1 MADPGRDALLHQL
14 YNHVVLPRDVPGQ
27 EDPNLHQL
35 GTELARRLCDAV
47 KQIIPHA
54 PLDDHAGLHAV
65 RLALSSCL
73 TLNVDGRIDKHAL
86 ARELWQLEGRHALI
100 LHVTEQNAALLIHP
114 HSSGNDGRKSII
126 FEAFETSATSEEV
139 LASDGALQW
148 DFPGQAIAIPHETF
162 LDEDFRQTLVAFL
175 EQSSLETIKQF
186 AAVTTKASASITEV
200 RDTPNPTLVTGWL
213 MAILEASGAYH
224 DTLGLRKRVR
234 DTVSFHKAFKPWRR
248 SPFYLVLRV
257 GIQRHLYKLFGPEK
271 GRVYFKTIMCM
282 FLSNLL
288 IDGLHAIPNDAS
300 YLLSQKLGS
309 RLAKLEQSYAAG
321 AKLARVTHHQIFSTL
336 GRLFTDKLLFAT
348 KSLKSQW
355 DSYTKQIRR
364 IIHHIPPAARASD
377 LELKLLH
384 SGLVLDRAVQSC
396 TKFVQNRVR
405 PQQEILHRYEKS
417 AGYKPITIVTSRY
430 LCLYAYEEKVSEAT
444 SLALTQDGSSLCF
457 QLADTIQAYVAE
469 VGAQYNGYPEFRS
482 RQLLTL
488 MEIWK
493 AMDEAATQCYPLL
506 AQYHPGFDA
515 RVLDV
520 LELSTLDELS
530 RLQIVQSYIAKRCS
544 GWCGQGSKT
553 IFDAPNADSY
563 AARAYDEC
571 DDMSKLQELRR
582 AIEKDAEDRLTAKKE
597 EWEKASARHES
608 MRRTLALPTTV
619 CPGFRTEIDAR
630 TGKRPHK
637 APCAFHKL
645 NWEMKQMKINTHEHP
660 LPESEPELKAL
671 VFELLCPS
679 TFAAY
684 RDATWLIISTLA
696 HPPVTALGDGV
707 PLLRAHKG
715 LCRFANKTR
724 STVTLGSVGKP
735 FTKTHWETSKFPT
748 PFQDI
753 CYPFAMSLRYYDT
766 EGGTWT
772 SRASA
777 ASFAHLLPLKLPTGS
792 PYLSLQNDGEHWPTS
807 NVTLATQTQC
817 PQDLTPHEF
826 TAWQSLLLGTYLRWP
841 CLLREMGSTN
851 LNFSTASTSVVI
863 SRLCL
868 QAGPASTD
876 DILRDTHSIFHDVT
890 FCLKLLEQ
898 VDSRLETIRRNWREA
913 IQLDILLSILLKV
926 NAMNSS
932 TRISRVVSK
941 LLGKARAIAA
951 GWYKNQ
957 NLGSDQAESG
967 PSIFAIWAAV
977 LYKRTVYSLLAPHCD
992 ISSQILAD
1000 FIIMS
1005 IALQECLV
1013 GFRGERLV
1021 IRAEQR
1027 GKQQSK
1033 VFELID
1039 RSLFSNDLP
1048 AALVEKCYHW
1058 VDLAAQTMEI
1068 RQQEPFKSKLS
1079 NWRLDLKTRRA
1090 TRNATRNAGSTLVD
1104 PHCALARSIA
1114 ENFSYF
1120 EFANMIT
1127 VYQPPNSNIRVELH
1141 RLELHFVVNRN
1152 GSLLCPQ
1159 LGAIVAETAYQD
1171 VGTWHGLR
1179 SKLVMRSIGSP
1190 TQFSVLLPMGSHVIK
1205 RHGPHVSIVVRNKG
1219 EYLKFEVNNV
1229 LGRIE
1234 CPAEPLML
1242 YYRALWHALTAHPIP
1257 DVLTGRTGVE
1267 EALQY
1272 LTSGAYRPWTPL
1284 NPSARD
1290 LLLMIAKLSPRRGY
1304 YPPTMK
1310 KMESVTWDPDT
1321 TVYMQDDRYRRAVN
1335 DILLRNAQLQKFS
1348 PPFESVDRSPTGAGH
1363 DHLENRALSRV
1374 PGSTSKHAQAYLRRD
1389 GRLVGTQREHVI
1401 SLAKVLFVSTH
1412 EAVRNVQLA
1421 RLFEN
1426 TSVIGG
1432 YVKRFDMIQIT
1443 DILEA
1448 DQVLHWGPLV
1458 ITALKCSNNKKFH
1471 LTFLFC
1477 LLAFS
1482 PTANMQ
1488 LLRGA
1493 LSFALLHDLRVLR
1506 LPKSPSYNRFVS
1518 HEMPTV
1524 DRLMELMEDAKQPY
1538 VANVKAKPSRVLN
1551 LELRHNTDATDACR
1565 TLATSI
1571 VALWP
1576 SKDLDR
1582 LLLTT
1587 VNDSLLDREE
1597 ALALVRPEWNRLV
1610 DNDDF
1615 SDHLVELQTVLS
1627 SYPELSQAEHQTESR
1642 FDVSP
1647 SSLYPSTMGGG
1658 GTLLLKDVLTK
1669 DISFISAKSRE
1680 VDYVEPFKKP
1690 RVFNVMQL
1698 LPANSYV
1705 SKPVGELS
1713 QLVAPYESST
1723 SMVHRRYGVEL
1734 QDSIKA
1740 LVKRLNHPNP
1750 PQEPFNPTKL
1760 AENLVTADRT
1770 WRMIIEQM
1778 RGALRRQDAPAKW
1791 LDLVGLWPRVTI
1803 RTLLSEL
1810 RSTSGARFG
1819 VGVKKTLIDLG
1830 LAITRYQRL
1839 LRIQRASSNGRSQQ
1853 LSEERVNAGHTNWK
1867 PEDHVDW
1874 LILEIDNDIML
1885 RPEQVDVAL
1894 ATISP
1899 QSGENSVTQL
1909 LMGKGKT
1916 SCILHQQ
1923 LMHAYGCLHNEVQ
1936 LRNGIVLALP
1946 EHILSFKLSGIQRLC
1961 DGKVD
1966 ESAVMIKIQD
1976 RFDRHARDV
1985 LDECD
1990 VTLGILNRFPH
2001 SIEVVRRT
2009 GVSLFYFLR
2018 DDVEVYLL
2026 DQMVQKICRGQTS
2039 ILPLRHLSRRAQQD
2053 IRSFITE
2060 PLVDAAI
2067 TSRVM
2072 AMFGEKQHLVHVVLH
2087 LRGLLVYGILLSTL
2101 KKRWNVQYGL
2111 HPTRDPIA
2119 VPYQA
2124 KGVPSPTSEWGH
2136 PDVAIILTCL
2146 SFYYEGLSMAQFK
2159 RAFNQLA
2166 KSNEPSIE
2174 YGMWVAEG
2182 VPEAFKNY
2190 NGINVEDSQQLSE
2203 LHQHVNRYKV
2213 CLLDSFMNS
2222 FVFPQHAK
2230 QFSDKLSA
2238 SGSDLVLYDPMRC
2251 GNAATTGFSGT
2262 NDTRHQLPMAIKQND
2277 LLQLAHSNA
2286 EVLSYL
2292 LEDRNRRYVRMV
2304 DPESKRRLS
2313 ETDLLRKLLQPGTL
2327 AEPHSRIRILIDAGA
2342 QILEHSNLGLVKAW
2356 LDIDTAAKA
2365 AVYFDTTHRA
2375 MVAYRKGMN
2384 VPLVATP
2391 FVENLEECLVYL
2403 DESHCRGT
2411 DLKLPPYARAAVTL
2425 GPHLT
2430 KDALAQAAMRMRL
2443 LGKSQSVT
2451 FFVPPEVHQSILDV
2465 RSAAKAPI
2473 ESLGSPDV
2481 IRWLLQRSCNAIDQL
2496 EPLYYNQ
2503 SVDYLKRTQAKL
2515 DYPDFLQTRSSRKAF
2530 LKVVR
2535 AKEQV
2540 SLKELYEPK
2549 SAQAINF
2556 VDPATFAPPLRL
2568 YATEILQ
2575 RRRDLQDRGMTI
2587 CSSSLEE
2594 VEQEREVEFELECV
2608 REVQPPVRFEALPI
2622 DELHR
2627 DIKQFATTGRLS
2639 MASGAFEPMFCALR
2653 KSALGFKH
2661 GTTTAASTPG
2671 RLLVSTQFTRTVDV
2685 PETNDNF
2692 LRPCHWLLWHC
2703 QKEIGM
2709 LVSPE
2714 EADRLI
2720 PILRN
2725 KLLDVPTCHLIVY
2738 AAPLTRHMLHFND
2751 IDYYAIPCLP
2761 TTFKAPTWLKV
2772 ELGIFAGRLYF
2783 EWNEYDM
2790 IMSYLGMEATR
2801 EDAAEFVPSDC
2812 KETFTAKPLAFLH
2825 DWLAVRRS
2833 GLDFE
2838 HTPVGFIT
2846 TGKPLS
2852 TEHSFFAALEEQE
2865 DTETELLHTTQ
2876 ATSNQIDGA
2885 DESDDE
2891 DYDKEHLFQHNE
2903 DDNHDDFHDAQEAFD
2918 VEGNTFFDGE
2928 AYEPAQEGDGDEKEE

>member
-1 MADPGRDALLHQL
+1 MH
-14 YNHVVLPRDVPGQ
+14 
-27 EDPNLHQL
+27 
-35 GTELARRLCDAV
+35 
-47 KQIIPHA
+47 
-54 PLDDHAGLHAV
+54 
-65 RLALSSCL
+65 
-73 TLNVDGRIDKHAL
+73 
-86 ARELWQLEGRHALI
+86 
-100 LHVTEQNAALLIHP
+100 
-114 HSSGNDGRKSII
+114 SGNDGRKSII

-162 LDEDFRQTLVAFL
+162 LDEDFRHTLVAFL

-309 RLAKLEQSYAAG
+309 RLAKLEQSYATG

-364 IIHHIPPAARASD
+364 IIHHIPPTARASD

-384 SGLVLDRAVQSC
+384 SGLVLDRAVQTC

-405 PQQEILHRYEKS
+405 PQQEILHWYEKS
-417 AGYKPITIVTSRY
+417 AGYKPILVVTNRY
-430 LCLYAYEEKVSEAT
+430 LCLYAYEEKVSGGT

-608 MRRTLALPTTV
+608 MRRTLALPTTI
-619 CPGFRTEIDAR
+619 CPGFRSEIDAR

-671 VFELLCPS
+671 VFELLCPP

-696 HPPVTALGDGV
+696 YPPVTALGDDV

-715 LCRFANKTR
+715 LCRFANRTR

-792 PYLSLQNDGEHWPTS
+792 PYLSLQNDSEHWPTS

-876 DILRDTHSIFHDVT
+876 DVLRDIHSIFHDVT

-932 TRISRVVSK
+932 TRISRIVSK

-977 LYKRTVYSLLAPHCD
+977 LYKRTVYSLFAPHCD

-1000 FIIMS
+1000 FIIIS

-1013 GFRGERLV
+1013 GEFDSLPYNLRNAILRDLYLVWSFRHQLQNIIVSDSRALLEAVEAVWPAPVTIAPRTYIVPDTWWLVMTLAMEQGSQHHVHYNILHGTLLIDGHPMGMLPPEYLHSPILQELLGSQSPKSFPSAMPGMSLVISRPLANIYWLHLGFRGERLV

-1039 RSLFSNDLP
+1039 RSLFSKDLP

-1058 VDLAAQTMEI
+1058 VDIAAQTMEI

-1141 RLELHFVVNRN
+1141 RLELHFVVNRY

-1159 LGAIVAETAYQD
+1159 LGAVVAETAYQD

-1205 RHGPHVSIVVRNKG
+1205 RRGPHVSIVVRNKG

-1348 PPFESVDRSPTGAGH
+1348 PPFESVERSPTGAGH

-1374 PGSTSKHAQAYLRRD
+1374 PGNTSKHAQAYLRRD
-1389 GRLVGTQREHVI
+1389 GRLVGTQREHII

-1458 ITALKCSNNKKFH
+1458 ITALKCSDNKKFH

-1482 PTANMQ
+1482 PTANVQ

-1506 LPKSPSYNRFVS
+1506 LPRSPSYNRFVS
-1518 HEMPTV
+1518 HETPTV
-1524 DRLMELMEDAKQPY
+1524 DRLMELMEGAKQPY

-1576 SKDLDR
+1576 SKDLDD

-1627 SYPELSQAEHQTESR
+1627 SYPELSQVEHQAESR

-1647 SSLYPSTMGGG
+1647 SSLYPSTVGGG

-1669 DISFISAKSRE
+1669 DISFISAESRE

-1705 SKPVGELS
+1705 SKPVGELL

-1723 SMVHRRYGVEL
+1723 SMVHRRYGLEL
-1734 QDSIKA
+1734 QGSIKA

-1750 PQEPFNPTKL
+1750 AQEPFNPTKL
-1760 AENLVTADRT
+1760 AKNLVTADRT
-1770 WRMIIEQM
+1770 WRMIMEQM

-1830 LAITRYQRL
+1830 LAITRCQRL

-1867 PEDHVDW
+1867 AEDHVDW

-1916 SCILHQQ
+1916 SCILRKTASQP
-1923 LMHAYGCLHNEVQ
+1923 L
-1936 LRNGIVLALP
+1936 
-1946 EHILSFKLSGIQRLC
+1946 
-1961 DGKVD
+1961 
-1966 ESAVMIKIQD
+1966 
-1976 RFDRHARDV
+1976 
-1985 LDECD
+1985 
-1990 VTLGILNRFPH
+1990 
-2001 SIEVVRRT
+2001 
-2009 GVSLFYFLR
+2009 
-2018 DDVEVYLL
+2018 
-2026 DQMVQKICRGQTS
+2026 IC
-2039 ILPLRHLSRRAQQD
+2039 
-2053 IRSFITE
+2053 
-2060 PLVDAAI
+2060 
-2067 TSRVM
+2067 
-2072 AMFGEKQHLVHVVLH
+2072 
-2087 LRGLLVYGILLSTL
+2087 
-2101 KKRWNVQYGL
+2101 
-2111 HPTRDPIA
+2111 
-2119 VPYQA
+2119 
-2124 KGVPSPTSEWGH
+2124 
-2136 PDVAIILTCL
+2136 
-2146 SFYYEGLSMAQFK
+2146 
-2159 RAFNQLA
+2159 
-2166 KSNEPSIE
+2166 
-2174 YGMWVAEG
+2174 
-2182 VPEAFKNY
+2182 
-2190 NGINVEDSQQLSE
+2190 
-2203 LHQHVNRYKV
+2203 V
-2213 CLLDSFMNS
+2213 C
-2222 FVFPQHAK
+2222 
-2230 QFSDKLSA
+2230 
-2238 SGSDLVLYDPMRC
+2238 
-2251 GNAATTGFSGT
+2251 
-2262 NDTRHQLPMAIKQND
+2262 
-2277 LLQLAHSNA
+2277 
-2286 EVLSYL
+2286 
-2292 LEDRNRRYVRMV
+2292 
-2304 DPESKRRLS
+2304 
-2313 ETDLLRKLLQPGTL
+2313 
-2327 AEPHSRIRILIDAGA
+2327 
-2342 QILEHSNLGLVKAW
+2342 
-2356 LDIDTAAKA
+2356 
-2365 AVYFDTTHRA
+2365 
-2375 MVAYRKGMN
+2375 
-2384 VPLVATP
+2384 
-2391 FVENLEECLVYL
+2391 
-2403 DESHCRGT
+2403 
-2411 DLKLPPYARAAVTL
+2411 
-2425 GPHLT
+2425 
-2430 KDALAQAAMRMRL
+2430 
-2443 LGKSQSVT
+2443 
-2451 FFVPPEVHQSILDV
+2451 
-2465 RSAAKAPI
+2465 
-2473 ESLGSPDV
+2473 
-2481 IRWLLQRSCNAIDQL
+2481 
-2496 EPLYYNQ
+2496 
-2503 SVDYLKRTQAKL
+2503 
-2515 DYPDFLQTRSSRKAF
+2515 
-2530 LKVVR
+2530 
-2535 AKEQV
+2535 
-2540 SLKELYEPK
+2540 
-2549 SAQAINF
+2549 
-2556 VDPATFAPPLRL
+2556 
-2568 YATEILQ
+2568 
-2575 RRRDLQDRGMTI
+2575 
-2587 CSSSLEE
+2587 
-2594 VEQEREVEFELECV
+2594 
-2608 REVQPPVRFEALPI
+2608 
-2622 DELHR
+2622 
-2627 DIKQFATTGRLS
+2627 
-2639 MASGAFEPMFCALR
+2639 
-2653 KSALGFKH
+2653 
-2661 GTTTAASTPG
+2661 
-2671 RLLVSTQFTRTVDV
+2671 
-2685 PETNDNF
+2685 
-2692 LRPCHWLLWHC
+2692 
-2703 QKEIGM
+2703 
-2709 LVSPE
+2709 
-2714 EADRLI
+2714 
-2720 PILRN
+2720 
-2725 KLLDVPTCHLIVY
+2725 
-2738 AAPLTRHMLHFND
+2738 
-2751 IDYYAIPCLP
+2751 
-2761 TTFKAPTWLKV
+2761 
-2772 ELGIFAGRLYF
+2772 
-2783 EWNEYDM
+2783 
-2790 IMSYLGMEATR
+2790 
-2801 EDAAEFVPSDC
+2801 
-2812 KETFTAKPLAFLH
+2812 
-2825 DWLAVRRS
+2825 
-2833 GLDFE
+2833 
-2838 HTPVGFIT
+2838 
-2846 TGKPLS
+2846 
-2852 TEHSFFAALEEQE
+2852 
-2865 DTETELLHTTQ
+2865 
-2876 ATSNQIDGA
+2876 
-2885 DESDDE
+2885 
-2891 DYDKEHLFQHNE
+2891 
-2903 DDNHDDFHDAQEAFD
+2903 
-2918 VEGNTFFDGE
+2918 
-2928 AYEPAQEGDGDEKEE
+2928 